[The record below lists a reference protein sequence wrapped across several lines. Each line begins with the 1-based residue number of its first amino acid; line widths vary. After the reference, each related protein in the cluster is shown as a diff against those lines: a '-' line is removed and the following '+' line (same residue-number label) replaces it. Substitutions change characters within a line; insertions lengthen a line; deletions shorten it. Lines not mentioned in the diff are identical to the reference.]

1 MAHQSA
7 ILRLSDIV
15 EAIELINDEMAGVAL
30 GAFEADKRKRWLVER
45 GIEIISEASRHLG
58 DEIKARHPE
67 IPWQKVAGIG
77 NVLRHNY
84 QRVAHDLLWNVV
96 NNDLLVLEKACR
108 EEMALQRGEEDA

>member
-1 MAHQSA
+1 MAQQSA
-7 ILRLSDIV
+7 IPRLADIV
-15 EAIELINDEMAGVAL
+15 EAIELINEEMAGVAL
-30 GAFEADKRKRWLVER
+30 AAFEADKRKRWLVER

-58 DEIKARHPE
+58 DEMKARHPE

-96 NNDLLVLEKACR
+96 NNDLSTLEKACR
-108 EEMALQRGEEDA
+108 EELTLQRGEEDK